1 MSSSSSSA
9 LGSPLSGL
17 ATAGVD
23 VSGSSPPRWRHS
35 DQHVAVRARSP
46 PPRHATEPSDRR
58 PPPPLSRG
66 GPPGVFLEMLEQIER
81 RLGDLP
87 RAVRIRVER

>member
-1 MSSSSSSA
+1 MSSSSSA

-23 VSGSSPPRWRHS
+23 VSGGSQPRWRHS

-46 PPRHATEPSDRR
+46 LPRHATEPADRCPPPPSR
-58 PPPPLSRG
+58 PPPPE
-66 GPPGVFLEMLEQIER
+66 VFLEMLEQIER